1 MPSPRTRSPHAIELL
16 LRSTSRRLLNWDR
29 YTVRQD
35 MFDAGVAWTF
45 TLWYSRKVDA
55 LWETV
60 KREVRVGEEVVF
72 SIDGAPQISG
82 RIERATIK
90 VSRKGGMSLTISGRD
105 TAGPAIKW
113 DADPRITLYNRALP
127 DVGKELFAQLGINL
141 ALLDAAGVREVQSRA
156 RPGARA
162 PAKTTRHNTRRV
174 DLSHARPNETVWAVW
189 SSITKNLGFMSWV
202 APTPDGTLGVV
213 VDTPNYKQP
222 ALFKLR
228 RRLSAGVVTQDSNIL
243 DSEFTVDISD
253 VPTVVYA
260 FSRPGRGDKRTARH
274 RSIHVNSRFGDA
286 INNDVTLEFLRYDSG
301 TGRVEPPTTERWNG
315 EDGPRAPQPITRQA
329 FSNDGLSAWS
339 CVALPMPPQ
348 PKFLHGRRARNPDT
362 GAQEARRYMSQRMKD
377 FRTVKLVTRGHGQV
391 VDGEMR
397 IFAVNMMATVDDELL
412 DVAEDMLI
420 HAVEF
425 EGGRK
430 VGQTTTLTLG
440 TKDMINLEPEAT

>member
-141 ALLDAAGVREVQSRA
+141 ALLDKLSREQIEAEIGDIVMELLVEADEALNA
-156 RPGARA
+156 RER
-162 PAKTTRHNTRRV
+162 
-174 DLSHARPNETVWAVW
+174 
-189 SSITKNLGFMSWV
+189 
-202 APTPDGTLGVV
+202 
-213 VDTPNYKQP
+213 KQ
-222 ALFKLR
+222 L
-228 RRLSAGVVTQDSNIL
+228 V
-243 DSEFTVDISD
+243 
-253 VPTVVYA
+253 
-260 FSRPGRGDKRTARH
+260 
-274 RSIHVNSRFGDA
+274 
-286 INNDVTLEFLRYDSG
+286 
-301 TGRVEPPTTERWNG
+301 G
-315 EDGPRAPQPITRQA
+315 EV
-329 FSNDGLSAWS
+329 L
-339 CVALPMPPQ
+339 
-348 PKFLHGRRARNPDT
+348 
-362 GAQEARRYMSQRMKD
+362 
-377 FRTVKLVTRGHGQV
+377 
-391 VDGEMR
+391 
-397 IFAVNMMATVDDELL
+397 DELL
-412 DVAEDMLI
+412 
-420 HAVEF
+420 
-425 EGGRK
+425 G
-430 VGQTTTLTLG
+430 LG
-440 TKDMINLEPEAT
+440 PLEPLLKDEGITDILVNGHKTVFVERNGLLEKVPTQFQIGRASCRERV